1 MKIKNLSIGREFA
14 PKIIAEMSGNH
25 KQSLKRALKLVDIA
39 ANCGAHFLKLQTFKA
54 ETMTLKMKTGKFV
67 IKNKK
72 SLWRNNSLF
81 DLYKKSAMPW
91 SWHKPIINRC
101 KKKGIIC
108 FSTPFDE
115 DSVDFLEELKIP
127 LYKVASFEITHL
139 PLIEKIA
146 KTKKPIIIST
156 GMATKKEISEAIQT
170 VRKYNNKKIIL
181 MKCTSAY
188 PADPKYSNLKTITD
202 MRKSFNCEIGLSDH
216 TIGIG
221 SAISSINHGASII
234 EKHFTISKKD
244 GGIDSPFSLEPFEL
258 KMLVNESKRAWLSN
272 GKVNYGPS
280 KSEKKSLVFRRSIFL
295 NKDFKKG
302 EILKL
307 KDISIL
313 RPKIGLEPK
322 MLKKILG
329 KKAQKSLKKNTPI
342 KIGMFK

>member
-1 MKIKNLSIGREFA
+1 
-14 PKIIAEMSGNH
+14 
-25 KQSLKRALKLVDIA
+25 
-39 ANCGAHFLKLQTFKA
+39 
-54 ETMTLKMKTGKFV
+54 
-67 IKNKK
+67 
-72 SLWRNNSLF
+72 
-81 DLYKKSAMPW
+81 
-91 SWHKPIINRC
+91 
-101 KKKGIIC
+101 
-108 FSTPFDE
+108 
-115 DSVDFLEELKIP
+115 
-127 LYKVASFEITHL
+127 
-139 PLIEKIA
+139 
-146 KTKKPIIIST
+146 
-156 GMATKKEISEAIQT
+156 MATKKEISEAIQT

-202 MRKSFNCEIGLSDH
+202 MRKSFNCEIGLSDP

-322 MLKKILG
+322 MSKKILG
-329 KKAQKSLKKNTPI
+329 KKAQKNLKKNTPI